1 MALELGLRALLGSG
15 EGDVSVVAAVQLLDQ
30 AEGSGA
36 ATLESLSPEAY
47 LLCAERAIEAGRAD
61 LARKAAER
69 FLNKSPA
76 KDQFLARAYFVLGRV
91 QAAECADLKA
101 ETRLSALG
109 QALAQVQRGIDL
121 GVALGAEHS
130 FLVYNGSVLLWSI
143 AKGLV
148 GQRSAGASA
157 ALQDVLAAA
166 LKSLAAVGEVDAE
179 WRLRLT
185 THQARAMAAAGKVA
199 DAIALLASPAV
210 QGSIKDVPRP
220 AADELVMLQA
230 HLLAA
235 DPAGLKKLR
244 DAHAA
249 SSRRAAMLCAQ
260 ALRDGASRASSSG
273 AASAAETEAA
283 LAELLGAVETLD
295 PALAAA
301 LRTEGGEQPIR
312 KAVAALPGSSGE
324 AEALAALACVAAER
338 RLLDVASGLAQ
349 RVSSAAELGPRTRA
363 ALVQQAIRVA
373 RLDAEAETFTR
384 RMVSV
389 RVEAVRGMESLLSP
403 ARRAESLELIQD
415 VCVYMWNVALPLLQ
429 PSLLPL
435 VAPSLEMAASALE
448 EIGSPLLQ
456 LRANLHLELAR
467 RDASADLVSKASAH
481 VSKAL
486 SLDCPCDGSGLRPL
500 DEPLL
505 QLQRRLA
512 VKLDT
517 FDLASSSEQEALGLL
532 DQIRTAAPTLKKQLC
547 VQLHELLAASE
558 PAAVESVVVDGEAG
572 AAGARAAGGGGVL
585 ATDTTGTGQV
595 AEAVAADV
603 ARERFFLW
611 AELMK
616 QAWSARLRG
625 PARAAAAAVLAVP
638 LSTNPVTDRER
649 VRLQAEARFVNAET
663 FIDELHG
670 KEVAAAAAGTE
681 GKDGPTAWAE
691 AELAGLRASA
701 LGEMEAGMQLGLA
714 LKEDHLVYN
723 GCIYLWNYNQPLLK
737 ARDLEPLL
745 PAMRAGV
752 EAMKATNQA
761 ELARELPLLKL
772 ACALAAAYTRALE
785 VHATAPPA
793 AAGDRRTHDPKNTAQ
808 VAALRAAEEAC
819 RWASDLAGNRHRLKR
834 GVTGCWAR
842 LQAAAGAKEPS
853 VGVEAEAAAYGRLEL
868 LAARLVDA
876 SARGPMLAK
885 AKELLLSGGPDGGPI
900 VDPELWVRCAQQS
913 LALGDL
919 AAVVEGCERAL
930 APLRA
935 QEAGRPPLRDEWR
948 WYALAEFVQGDAM
961 EHLLSPSQAPSLRAQ
976 LHAQAAAHLS
986 TAMEHATAAGEVG
999 LLLTAAS
1006 RLWQHCGPF
1015 SDAPRAT
1022 GGVAVALIRPTV
1034 GRALTVLEG
1043 LDTAEQPRVQALRVQ
1058 LYRLQL
1064 AALAEEREWGEG
1076 ISLLRRAFATLP
1088 RSCHQPLWQQ
1098 KVRFMCLGDST
1109 RLAGEM
1115 LQLKSFEP
1123 EAQAE
1128 IWAALATSST
1138 KAGEQLHA
1146 LLRASEVLTSQP
1158 RLRVGA
1164 LIALGEWLFCNGFPT
1179 RDAED
1184 QLLAAADM
1192 LTEAEDDSMAD
1203 ADEDGESGA
1212 EDGGSSIVSSG
1223 SARRPRGSSSSVATS
1238 AALSTRSGGTQAAGG
1253 ADDGALTVLQLEQLS
1268 RVYVM
1273 LARMAPTAAART
1285 ENLLV
1290 SCHYLQR
1297 IWAQSAATA
1306 AALEAAGSLPAGLP
1320 PADEADAGGEG
1331 AAYTV
1336 PTEPHEWATW
1346 VPPRRLAAI
1355 LRDCDADSALCGRSV
1370 PQPYLS
1376 AYYLEYAA
1384 EALAEAGLVLH
1395 ALLPLSLLRQLASAV
1410 ACDAPLELLAALKQ
1424 ARLLRSL
1431 GLADEAD
1438 AIVTALPSLRPTPQQ
1453 KRENA
1458 AKLALARQAPT
1469 HEALAAAPPSGGANL
1484 FAPKKPQPRSA
1495 RRPDAAVWV
1504 SIASLLADDAE
1515 WTAAAAWLAEARPSL
1530 EALGDG
1536 SGIAVCS
1543 LVEARLAS
1551 DRGDAAAAISLLR
1564 RALELPLDVGEWASA
1579 VETLG
1584 TCSLARGE
1592 RDAGMRALVDGIRV
1606 CGEAAETYP
1615 ASATQALVAKA
1626 ELQRALGRAILAE
1639 APAADVASSSHRA
1652 AAAEA
1657 AALFEQAAVT
1667 LHAIGAHAR
1676 ATATLL
1682 ERAELAEAAAAAALR
1697 AGAVGAA
1704 GDDLAL
1710 EAEAA
1715 QLQSVAEALAEAAST
1730 AEHVLFSA
1738 APRGMPPAISLP
1750 AARQL
1755 AALKR
1760 KMAALELSQAAM
1772 QARADAAH
1780 PPRAAFF
1787 PTMSHQSEAA
1797 SAAVAIFLYPPTAV
1811 PFSAAVPH
1819 TDAALLHASG
1829 AVALAGPAES
1839 HAGVRARLA
1848 QAGALVAV
1856 GRERGWGVDAWAPA
1870 PAVEAP
1876 AYAEAMANG
1885 AATAAAPAE
1894 PQGDPEQAARR
1905 PVETMAGAAEAA
1917 EGEAGLREVVQLALA
1932 QLDDSP
1938 AHQAALQ
1945 LADSAGCARP
1955 MECARWLALAHAC
1968 GARTHW
1974 MAQWRAACP
1983 AGSRFI
1989 LLLRQLD
1996 TLRRQWPRPA
2006 ACAQWRAAVSALDD
2020 EATGCAAWQSLAV
2033 PEDPLGKLLPLLSA
2047 MPAGTRLL
2055 LVTRSE
2061 DRGTLYGAVIAP
2073 ATDVPAAPPA
2083 AAPKGKGAAPAAASA
2098 PPPPTPR
2105 CLVSRASVSP
2115 AAVAAALASTDV
2127 ARRQL
2132 SREALAR
2139 STEGDLAAAG
2149 GGEAALAE
2157 ALAEF
2162 ERLLEPVL
2170 APLRPAFAPD
2180 PATEGSTETP
2190 AGALLPPT
2198 VVITDADMAPLPFEL
2213 LALLRQRHLGCV
2225 CRDLSVPLVG
2235 LRLSRGVAQAPK
2247 SDVGYAVDVRNEICV
2262 PAPPL
2267 QHTPRVGKPAGA
2279 APHLEPRPLG
2289 KAFGEEVL
2297 AGKAAGVGKDW
2308 RGGLLGT
2315 DAAPSATQLQRAI
2328 SGHQVFFYAGPGS
2341 LLSIL
2346 APEFAAPLDL
2356 RSSAACLLFDQHQE
2370 EGSARRLAKQANSKS
2385 APRLALE
2392 EPHATAGLLS
2402 LGGVRTVLLHD
2413 RGATPADRHA
2423 DSLRVLTGLSS
2434 GASLGE
2440 LVRDAYA
2447 QAKEPLTSDAPA
2459 ASGATREEQFITPRE
2474 ALAPL
2479 PDTSAILYGLPH
2491 FRLV

>member
-1 MALELGLRALLGSG
+1 MSLTLLNTSP
-15 EGDVSVVAAVQLLDQ
+15 VPS
-30 AEGSGA
+30 
-36 ATLESLSPEAY
+36 ATP
-47 LLCAERAIEAGRAD
+47 I
-61 LARKAAER
+61 
-69 FLNKSPA
+69 
-76 KDQFLARAYFVLGRV
+76 
-91 QAAECADLKA
+91 
-101 ETRLSALG
+101 
-109 QALAQVQRGIDL
+109 
-121 GVALGAEHS
+121 
-130 FLVYNGSVLLWSI
+130 
-143 AKGLV
+143 
-148 GQRSAGASA
+148 
-157 ALQDVLAAA
+157 LQ
-166 LKSLAAVGEVDAE
+166 
-179 WRLRLT
+179 
-185 THQARAMAAAGKVA
+185 
-199 DAIALLASPAV
+199 
-210 QGSIKDVPRP
+210 
-220 AADELVMLQA
+220 
-230 HLLAA
+230 
-235 DPAGLKKLR
+235 
-244 DAHAA
+244 
-249 SSRRAAMLCAQ
+249 
-260 ALRDGASRASSSG
+260 
-273 AASAAETEAA
+273 
-283 LAELLGAVETLD
+283 
-295 PALAAA
+295 
-301 LRTEGGEQPIR
+301 
-312 KAVAALPGSSGE
+312 
-324 AEALAALACVAAER
+324 
-338 RLLDVASGLAQ
+338 
-349 RVSSAAELGPRTRA
+349 
-363 ALVQQAIRVA
+363 
-373 RLDAEAETFTR
+373 
-384 RMVSV
+384 
-389 RVEAVRGMESLLSP
+389 
-403 ARRAESLELIQD
+403 
-415 VCVYMWNVALPLLQ
+415 
-429 PSLLPL
+429 
-435 VAPSLEMAASALE
+435 
-448 EIGSPLLQ
+448 
-456 LRANLHLELAR
+456 
-467 RDASADLVSKASAH
+467 
-481 VSKAL
+481 
-486 SLDCPCDGSGLRPL
+486 
-500 DEPLL
+500 
-505 QLQRRLA
+505 
-512 VKLDT
+512 
-517 FDLASSSEQEALGLL
+517 
-532 DQIRTAAPTLKKQLC
+532 
-547 VQLHELLAASE
+547 
-558 PAAVESVVVDGEAG
+558 
-572 AAGARAAGGGGVL
+572 
-585 ATDTTGTGQV
+585 
-595 AEAVAADV
+595 
-603 ARERFFLW
+603 
-611 AELMK
+611 
-616 QAWSARLRG
+616 
-625 PARAAAAAVLAVP
+625 
-638 LSTNPVTDRER
+638 
-649 VRLQAEARFVNAET
+649 
-663 FIDELHG
+663 
-670 KEVAAAAAGTE
+670 
-681 GKDGPTAWAE
+681 
-691 AELAGLRASA
+691 
-701 LGEMEAGMQLGLA
+701 
-714 LKEDHLVYN
+714 
-723 GCIYLWNYNQPLLK
+723 
-737 ARDLEPLL
+737 
-745 PAMRAGV
+745 
-752 EAMKATNQA
+752 
-761 ELARELPLLKL
+761 
-772 ACALAAAYTRALE
+772 
-785 VHATAPPA
+785 
-793 AAGDRRTHDPKNTAQ
+793 
-808 VAALRAAEEAC
+808 
-819 RWASDLAGNRHRLKR
+819 
-834 GVTGCWAR
+834 
-842 LQAAAGAKEPS
+842 
-853 VGVEAEAAAYGRLEL
+853 
-868 LAARLVDA
+868 
-876 SARGPMLAK
+876 
-885 AKELLLSGGPDGGPI
+885 
-900 VDPELWVRCAQQS
+900 
-913 LALGDL
+913 
-919 AAVVEGCERAL
+919 
-930 APLRA
+930 
-935 QEAGRPPLRDEWR
+935 
-948 WYALAEFVQGDAM
+948 
-961 EHLLSPSQAPSLRAQ
+961 
-976 LHAQAAAHLS
+976 
-986 TAMEHATAAGEVG
+986 
-999 LLLTAAS
+999 
-1006 RLWQHCGPF
+1006 
-1015 SDAPRAT
+1015 
-1022 GGVAVALIRPTV
+1022 
-1034 GRALTVLEG
+1034 
-1043 LDTAEQPRVQALRVQ
+1043 
-1058 LYRLQL
+1058 
-1064 AALAEEREWGEG
+1064 
-1076 ISLLRRAFATLP
+1076 
-1088 RSCHQPLWQQ
+1088 
-1098 KVRFMCLGDST
+1098 
-1109 RLAGEM
+1109 
-1115 LQLKSFEP
+1115 
-1123 EAQAE
+1123 
-1128 IWAALATSST
+1128 
-1138 KAGEQLHA
+1138 
-1146 LLRASEVLTSQP
+1146 
-1158 RLRVGA
+1158 
-1164 LIALGEWLFCNGFPT
+1164 
-1179 RDAED
+1179 
-1184 QLLAAADM
+1184 
-1192 LTEAEDDSMAD
+1192 
-1203 ADEDGESGA
+1203 
-1212 EDGGSSIVSSG
+1212 
-1223 SARRPRGSSSSVATS
+1223 
-1238 AALSTRSGGTQAAGG
+1238 
-1253 ADDGALTVLQLEQLS
+1253 VLQLEQLS

-1320 PADEADAGGEG
+1320 PAEKADAGGEG

-1424 ARLLRSL
+1424 AHLLRSL

-1438 AIVTALPSLRPTPQQ
+1438 AIVAALPSLRPTPQQ

-1469 HEALAAAPPSGGANL
+1469 HEALAAAPPSGGVNL
-1484 FAPKKPQPRSA
+1484 LAPKKPQPRSA

-1536 SGIAVCS
+1536 SGIAACS

-1579 VETLG
+1579 VEALG

-1592 RDAGMRALVDGIRV
+1592 RDAGMRALMDGIRV

-1639 APAADVASSSHRA
+1639 APAADVTSSSHRA

-1760 KMAALELSQAAM
+1760 KTAALELSQAAM
-1772 QARADAAH
+1772 QVGGRSRALAVCTWCEGVGVGGWREVGVGGLRRPRYAVLNSVPSGLAIPMAALVPPVGRLHSDTLTLLALPLVQARADAAH

-1797 SAAVAIFLYPPTAV
+1797 SAAVATFLYPPTAA

-1876 AYAEAMANG
+1876 AYAEAVANG

-1894 PQGDPEQAARR
+1894 PQGDPEQAAGR

-1917 EGEAGLREVVQLALA
+1917 EGEAGLREVIQLALA

-2083 AAPKGKGAAPAAASA
+2083 AAPKGKGAAPAAANA

-2115 AAVAAALASTDV
+2115 AAVAAALESTDV

-2149 GGEAALAE
+2149 GGEAAMAE

-2190 AGALLPPT
+2190 ARALLPPT

-2315 DAAPSATQLQRAI
+2315 DATPSATQLQRAI

-2346 APEFAAPLDL
+2346 APEFVAPLDL

-2434 GASLGE
+2434 GASLGK

-2447 QAKEPLTSDAPA
+2447 QAKEPPTSDAPA
-2459 ASGATREEQFITPRE
+2459 ADGGSGSAVGGPIEAAASGAAREEQFITPRE